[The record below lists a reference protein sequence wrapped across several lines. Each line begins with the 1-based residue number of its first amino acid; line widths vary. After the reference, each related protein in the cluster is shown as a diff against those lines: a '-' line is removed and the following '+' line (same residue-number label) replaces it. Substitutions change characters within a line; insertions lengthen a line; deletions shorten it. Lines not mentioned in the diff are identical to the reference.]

1 MNQTTALAYLQAGRN
16 VFLTGPAGAGKTY
29 LLNAFITWAKT
40 QGKTVAITASTGIAA
55 THIGGVT
62 IHAWSGLGIADRI
75 SEYTLDALLQKE
87 YLHKRFTKTDILIID
102 ELSMLDA
109 DRFDSIDIILRAFRN
124 STEPFGGIQVVLCGD
139 FFQLPPITRG
149 QQPVRF
155 AFSAAVW
162 EQMTDLVVCYL
173 DVVYRQSDDPL
184 LGILH
189 EIRSGEISEATVEQ
203 LQERLE
209 VAVPDTITPTRLY
222 THNIDV
228 DAVNLAELAKLPGSN
243 KVFQM
248 TSVGKKDLVG
258 QLKKYCLAPE
268 QLQLKKGAAVM
279 CIKNNLKAGYVNGT
293 LGTVIDFEHD
303 DVILQTAEG
312 KRLTITQDSW
322 ALDQDG
328 KSIAQI
334 SQLPLRLAWAIT
346 VHKSQGMTL
355 DEVEVDLSKSFAPG
369 MGYVALSRV
378 RTLRGLYLRGIN
390 QRALL
395 VDEQIQSQDKVF
407 KALSTRFD
415 DGAT

>member
-1 MNQTTALAYLQAGRN
+1 MDQATALAYLQAGRH

-29 LLNAFITWAKT
+29 LLNQYITWART

-75 SEYTLDALLQKE
+75 SEYTLDGLLQKE

-102 ELSMLDA
+102 EISMLDA
-109 DRFDSIDIILRAFRN
+109 DRLDSVDLILRAFRN
-124 STEPFGGIQVVLCGD
+124 SAEPFGGIQVVLCGD
-139 FFQLPPITRG
+139 FFQLPPITRN
-149 QQPVRF
+149 QQAIRF
-155 AFSAAVW
+155 AFSAQVW

-189 EIRSGEISEATVEQ
+189 EIRSGQVSEETIEQ
-203 LQERLE
+203 LKERLE
-209 VAVPDTITPTRLY
+209 ATIPDTITPTRLY

-228 DAVNLAELAKLPGSN
+228 DAVNLAELAKLPGQH

-248 TSVGKKDLVG
+248 TSTGKKDLVA

-279 CIKNNLKAGYVNGT
+279 CIKNNQKAGYVNGT
-293 LGTVIDFEHD
+293 LGTVIDFEYN
-303 DVILQTAEG
+303 DVIIQTAEG
-312 KRLTITQDSW
+312 KQLTITQDSW
-322 ALDQDG
+322 GLDQEG
-328 KSIAQI
+328 KSLAQL

-355 DEVEVDLSKSFAPG
+355 DEIDVDLSKSFAAG

-390 QRALL
+390 QRALF
-395 VDEQIQSQDKVF
+395 VDPQVQTQDLIFLEQSK
-407 KALSTRFD
+407 RFV
-415 DGAT
+415 